1 MTPKQMI
8 DFDARREAVLRAHLK
23 QNPKYRTMVRDRRV
37 AFAAGVVRYFVG
49 LGLGLVLFL
58 LKAFLISQNGQDS
71 YLAMV
76 APVLELVSVEGVL
89 AQAVAPDR
97 YSNVLASAITDMTAP
112 EPQTAASVPE
122 ALERV
127 RTGVSGL

>member
-49 LGLGLVLFL
+49 LGLVLFL
-58 LKAFLISQNGQDS
+58 LKAFLISQNGQDA

-76 APVLELVSVEGVL
+76 APVLELVSAESVL

-112 EPQTAASVPE
+112 EPQTAASAPE

>member
-8 DFDARREAVLRAHLK
+8 DFDARRESVLRAHLK
-23 QNPKYRTMVRDRRV
+23 QNPKYRATVRDRRV

-49 LGLGLVLFL
+49 LGVVLFL
-58 LKAFLISQNGQDS
+58 LKTFLISQNGQDA

-76 APVLELVSVEGVL
+76 APLLEHVSVDGVL

-97 YSNVLASAITDMTAP
+97 YSTFLASAIADMTAP
-112 EPQTAASVPE
+112 KPQTAASVPE
-122 ALERV
+122 ALDRV
-127 RTGVSGL
+127 IPGVSGS